1 MKKQNKRKKIFERG
15 TSVGDPRY
23 TDAMKI
29 SIPYCKERLLHNE
42 IPELAMTF
50 NMGGSDVEFTTH
62 PSDHCISILY
72 STDDAD
78 IARLK
83 FLYYLIAGVVDVDY
97 RLTFDTSYPIYELE
111 TDKVDMDQFVSQLFR
126 FKRHAPHPSHGGST
140 LSRFFVLHRNYR
152 KTL

>member
-1 MKKQNKRKKIFERG
+1 MKKQNKRKKIFKRG
-15 TSVGDPRY
+15 AFVGDPRY

-72 STDDAD
+72 STDKYEGIVGQTSGNSVSSPNCMLDQVK
-78 IARLK
+78 RMM
-83 FLYYLIAGVVDVDY
+83 VV
-97 RLTFDTSYPIYELE
+97 
-111 TDKVDMDQFVSQLFR
+111 
-126 FKRHAPHPSHGGST
+126 
-140 LSRFFVLHRNYR
+140 
-152 KTL
+152 